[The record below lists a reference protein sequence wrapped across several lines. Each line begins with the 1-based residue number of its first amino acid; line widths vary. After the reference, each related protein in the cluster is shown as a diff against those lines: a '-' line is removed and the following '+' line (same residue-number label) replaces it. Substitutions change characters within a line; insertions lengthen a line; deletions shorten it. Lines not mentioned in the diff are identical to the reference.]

1 MITQEQLNQLLEQ
14 TQEIA
19 KEVGA
24 FIRKERQHF
33 DVEKVEHKGFN
44 DLVSYVDKEAERQ
57 IVEKLGA
64 IFPEAGFITE
74 EGTSTAQGEIYNWVI
89 DPLDGTTNFIHGI
102 PVFAVSIGL
111 MEKDEVIMG
120 VVYEVNRHEC
130 FYAMK
135 GGGAFCNDTPI
146 RVSKAPGLSASLIST
161 GFPYYNFELI
171 DRYLN
176 SMKSLMQKT
185 HGLRRLGSAAVDLC
199 YVAAGRT
206 EGFFEYNLNSYDVA
220 AGVIIV
226 QEAGG
231 KVTDFSGGGDY
242 IFGRNIVASNGCIHD
257 HFLVVL
263 DEFWSDVSLKG
274 NTK

>member
-1 MITQEQLNQLLEQ
+1 MITKTELASLLEQ
-14 TQEIA
+14 TQVIA

-24 FIRKERQHF
+24 FIRKERTHF

-44 DLVSYVDKEAERQ
+44 DLVSYVDKEAELR
-57 IVEKLGA
+57 IVNGLSK

-74 EGTSTAQGEIYNWVI
+74 EGTNTTQKEVYNWVI

-102 PVFAVSIGL
+102 PVFAVSIAL
-111 MEKDEVIMG
+111 MEKDQVVLG

-135 GGGAFCNDTPI
+135 GGGAFCNDTRI
-146 RVSKAPGLSASLIST
+146 KVSNAPDLAASLIST
-161 GFPYYNFELI
+161 GFPYYNFELL

-185 HGLRRLGSAAVDLC
+185 HGLRRLGSAAVDLV
-199 YVAAGRT
+199 YVATGRS

-220 AGVIIV
+220 AGTLIV

-231 KVTDFSGGGDY
+231 MVSDFSGGEDY
-242 IFGRNIVASNGCIHD
+242 IFGRKIVASNGHIHRE
-257 HFLVVL
+257 FLKVL
-263 DEFWSDVSLKG
+263 AEHWG
-274 NTK
+274 

>member
-1 MITQEQLNQLLEQ
+1 MITTENLSKLLEQ
-14 TQEIA
+14 TQEVA

-57 IVEKLGA
+57 IVEKLSV

-74 EGTSTAQGEIYNWVI
+74 EGTNSTKGELYNWVI

-111 MEKDEVIMG
+111 MEGEQVIMG
-120 VVYEVNRHEC
+120 VVYEINRHEC

-146 RVSKAPGLSASLIST
+146 KVSNAPDLSASLIAT

-185 HGLRRLGSAAVDLC
+185 HGLRRFGSAAVDLC
-199 YVAAGRT
+199 YVASGRT

-220 AGVIIV
+220 AGAVIV

-231 KVTDFSGGGDY
+231 KVTDFAGGDEY
-242 IFGRNIVASNGCIHD
+242 IFGRKIVASNGFIHSE
-257 HFLVVL
+257 FLSVL
-263 DEFWSDVSLKG
+263 NEFWG
-274 NTK
+274 

>member
-1 MITQEQLNQLLEQ
+1 MLSQESLNQLLEQ
-14 TQEIA
+14 TQEVA
-19 KEVGA
+19 KTVGA

-33 DVEKVEHKGFN
+33 DVNKVEHKGFN
-44 DLVSYVDKEAERQ
+44 DLVSYVDKEAEKQ
-57 IVEKLGA
+57 IVERLSE
-64 IFPEAGFITE
+64 ILPEAGFITE
-74 EGTSTAQGEIYNWVI
+74 EGTNTTQGEVFNWVI

-102 PVFAVSIGL
+102 PVFAVSIAL
-111 MEKDEVIMG
+111 MEKEEVILG

-146 RVSKAPGLSASLIST
+146 RVSGAPNLAASLIST

-176 SMKSLMQKT
+176 SMKALMQKS
-185 HGLRRLGSAAVDLC
+185 HGLRRMGSAAVDLC

-220 AGVIIV
+220 AGTLLV

-231 KVTDFSGGGDY
+231 MVTDFAGGKDF
-242 IFGRNIVASNGCIHD
+242 IFGRKIVASNGEIHAE
-257 HFLVVL
+257 LLGVL
-263 DEFWSDVSLKG
+263 QEYW
-274 NTK
+274 T

>member
-1 MITQEQLNQLLEQ
+1 MLTQDQLSSLLEQ
-14 TQEIA
+14 TQNVA

-57 IVEKLGA
+57 IVEKLA
-64 IFPEAGFITE
+64 LILPEAGFITE
-74 EGTSTAQGEIYNWVI
+74 EGTNTTQGEVYNWVI

-102 PVFAVSIGL
+102 PNFAVSIGL
-111 MEKDEVIMG
+111 MERDEVILG

-135 GGGAFCNDTPI
+135 GGGAFCNDTKI
-146 RVSKAPGLSASLIST
+146 KVSAAPDLAASLIAT

-220 AGVIIV
+220 AGALIV

-231 KVTDFSGGGDY
+231 KVTDFAGGSDY
-242 IFGRNIVASNGCIHD
+242 IFGRKIVASNGNIHSE
-257 HFLVVL
+257 FLVVL
-263 DEFWSDVSLKG
+263 GEFWK
-274 NTK
+274 

>member
-1 MITQEQLNQLLEQ
+1 MLTTEQLKVLLEQ
-14 TQEIA
+14 TQEVA
-19 KEVGA
+19 KKVGA

-57 IVEKLGA
+57 IVGHLSKIL
-64 IFPEAGFITE
+64 PEAGFITE
-74 EGTSTAQGEIYNWVI
+74 EGTSTVQADVYNWVI

-102 PVFAVSIGL
+102 PVFAVSIAL
-111 MEKDEVIMG
+111 MEKDELVLG

-135 GGGAFCNDTPI
+135 GGGAFCNDTRI
-146 RVSKAPGLSASLIST
+146 KVSPAPDLSASLIST

-176 SMKSLMQKT
+176 SMKALMQKT
-185 HGLRRLGSAAVDLC
+185 HGLRRMGSAAVDLC
-199 YVAAGRT
+199 YVASGRT

-220 AGVIIV
+220 AGALIV

-231 KVTDFSGGGDY
+231 KVTDFAGGKDFV
-242 IFGRNIVASNGCIHD
+242 FGRKIVASNGNIHSD
-257 HFLVVL
+257 FLAVL
-263 DEFWSDVSLKG
+263 DEFWK
-274 NTK
+274 